1 MGIRELSEEIKGYQ
15 QNALQIKKESDALIA
30 KNQELETE
38 LQTKLVSLYKKLKIK
53 NKNVSDDHID
63 LAMDESDFNEY
74 QQRVNIL
81 SQQNKLLRETEVRSK
96 HEREKYLQI
105 INENKKNINLL
116 QSELEKVNSINNE
129 FEEISKNLNYENNE
143 LKQLNDEMKNNVV
156 IKLNEKLNFLQDQLQ
171 KETNANNDLNKR
183 CNEYEN
189 EYNSLNNL
197 HTKVDKQL
205 NATQTEN
212 SELLHKIDA
221 LQEDVNEYVNLCAT
235 NKIKMASMSESLES
249 VESIL
254 EQYKNKE
261 MDYLKQ
267 LNDIKNANEL
277 FLNLEKDKLLL
288 ENKMCLDKINSLQNE
303 KKQQMT
309 TAHKEQQDLIA
320 SMNATYNEK
329 ERSLNESI
337 NDLLAKNAKL
347 SEERTQIETKYRVI
361 KEDVDALKKMYANKF
376 EHTMQT
382 ANDLNVKIKE
392 LDLEST
398 RCSDLAKRKESDLTN
413 HEKLWQKE
421 RSIFNQTIAELN
433 KNDDKKNLILIQNEE
448 KILTQNEK
456 LEKLN
461 ESLKMEKTMSAKQ
474 IHELDDTLNKNESSY
489 TLTIGNYKKELTNL
503 ETLYSESQVQT
514 KDIVNRHEALSR
526 KWKEE
531 NRKTFDNFTQIV
543 NELKSENKTVIH
555 SNIKLSSELDDVINN
570 ELKQTLSSNQEIKRK
585 LANYQKSM
593 HSLDESA
600 NSLKKMNEKYQKKE
614 SLLLNENKSLR
625 EQLNQATISMQRMQ
639 RKQHFNQKINCH

>member
-1 MGIRELSEEIKGYQ
+1 M
-15 QNALQIKKESDALIA
+15 
-30 KNQELETE
+30 
-38 LQTKLVSLYKKLKIK
+38 
-53 NKNVSDDHID
+53 
-63 LAMDESDFNEY
+63 
-74 QQRVNIL
+74 
-81 SQQNKLLRETEVRSK
+81 
-96 HEREKYLQI
+96 
-105 INENKKNINLL
+105 
-116 QSELEKVNSINNE
+116 
-129 FEEISKNLNYENNE
+129 
-143 LKQLNDEMKNNVV
+143 
-156 IKLNEKLNFLQDQLQ
+156 
-171 KETNANNDLNKR
+171 
-183 CNEYEN
+183 
-189 EYNSLNNL
+189 
-197 HTKVDKQL
+197 
-205 NATQTEN
+205 
-212 SELLHKIDA
+212 
-221 LQEDVNEYVNLCAT
+221 
-235 NKIKMASMSESLES
+235 
-249 VESIL
+249 
-254 EQYKNKE
+254 
-261 MDYLKQ
+261 
-267 LNDIKNANEL
+267 
-277 FLNLEKDKLLL
+277 
-288 ENKMCLDKINSLQNE
+288 
-303 KKQQMT
+303 
-309 TAHKEQQDLIA
+309 
-320 SMNATYNEK
+320 
-329 ERSLNESI
+329 
-337 NDLLAKNAKL
+337 
-347 SEERTQIETKYRVI
+347 
-361 KEDVDALKKMYANKF
+361 DALKKMYADKF

-398 RCSDLAKRKESDLTN
+398 CCSELAKRKESDLIN

-448 KILTQNEK
+448 KISTQNEK

-474 IHELDDTLNKNESSY
+474 IHELDDKLNKNESSY

-543 NELKSENKTVIH
+543 NELKSENKTVIQ

-570 ELKQTLSSNQEIKRK
+570 ELKQTLSSNQEIKMK

-625 EQLNQATISMQRMQ
+625 EQLNQATISIQRMQ